1 MEPNESPNES
11 QRKVVLLIE
20 DEIDLVDLYTEIL
33 NEAGYDV
40 LPAYDGE
47 DGIYKAKN
55 DQWDL
60 LLLDIMLPEKDGM
73 AVLEEIQKEEVGK
86 KGPIV
91 LLTNLNSEDLI
102 ERAYKLGADDYLIKS
117 EISLEDI
124 TKKVKQ
130 YLG

>member
-1 MEPNESPNES
+1 MDEA
-11 QRKVVLLIE
+11 QVQKKTVLLVE

-33 NEAGYDV
+33 TEAGYVV
-40 LPAYDGE
+40 LASYDGE

-55 DQWDL
+55 EHWDL

-73 AVLEEIQKEEVGK
+73 AVLEEIQDVEGGK

-102 ERAYKLGADDYLIKS
+102 ERGYKLGADDYLIKS

-124 TKKVKQ
+124 TKKVQQ
-130 YLG
+130 YLS

>member
-1 MEPNESPNES
+1 MEPNES
-11 QRKVVLLIE
+11 QKKVVLLIE

-40 LPAYDGE
+40 LPSYDGE
-47 DGIYKAKN
+47 DGIYKSKN
-55 DQWDL
+55 DKWDL

-73 AVLEEIQKEEVGK
+73 AVLEEIQKAGQGK

-124 TKKVKQ
+124 VKKVKQ

>member
-1 MEPNESPNES
+1 MELNES

-40 LPAYDGE
+40 LPSYDGE
-47 DGIYKAKN
+47 DGIYKSKN
-55 DQWDL
+55 DEWDL

-73 AVLEEIQKEEVGK
+73 AVLEEIQKANGGK

-117 EISLEDI
+117 EISLDDI
-124 TKKVKQ
+124 VNKVKH

>member
-1 MEPNESPNES
+1 MANSDVPK
-11 QRKVVLLIE
+11 KVILLIE

-40 LPAYDGE
+40 LPSYDGD

-55 DQWDL
+55 DNWDL
-60 LLLDIMLPEKDGM
+60 LLLDIMLPERDGM
-73 AVLEEIQKEEVGK
+73 AVLEEIQKVDRGK
-86 KGPIV
+86 QGPIV

-117 EISLEDI
+117 EISLDDI
-124 TKKVKQ
+124 VGKVKQ

>member
-1 MEPNESPNES
+1 MANGQPSND
-11 QRKVVLLIE
+11 KKKILLIE

-33 NEAGYDV
+33 NEAGYEV
-40 LPAYDGE
+40 VASYDGE
-47 DGIYKAKN
+47 DGVYKLRSEN
-55 DQWDL
+55 WDL

-73 AVLEEIQKEEVGK
+73 AVLEELQGIEGGK

-117 EISLEDI
+117 EINLADI
-124 TKKVKQ
+124 TKKVKK
-130 YLG
+130 YLS

>member
-1 MEPNESPNES
+1 MPNGDVPK
-11 QRKVVLLIE
+11 KVILLIE

-40 LPAYDGE
+40 LPSYDGD

-55 DQWDL
+55 DNWDL

-73 AVLEEIQKEEVGK
+73 AVLEEIQKVERGK
-86 KGPIV
+86 QGPIV

-117 EISLEDI
+117 EISLDDI
-124 TKKVKQ
+124 VSKVKQ

>member
-1 MEPNESPNES
+1 MEQEQNS
-11 QRKVVLLIE
+11 KVVLLVE

-33 NEAGYDV
+33 NEAGYTV
-40 LPAYDGE
+40 VPSYDGE
-47 DGIYKAKN
+47 DGIYKVQNEK
-55 DQWDL
+55 WDL

-73 AVLEEIQKEEVGK
+73 AVLEELQKLEGGK
-86 KGPIV
+86 KGPVI

-102 ERAYKLGADDYLIKS
+102 DRAYKLGADDYLIKS

>member
-1 MEPNESPNES
+1 MPNADIPK
-11 QRKVVLLIE
+11 KVVLLIE

-40 LPAYDGE
+40 LPSYDGD

-55 DQWDL
+55 DNWDL
-60 LLLDIMLPEKDGM
+60 LLLDIMLPERDGM
-73 AVLEEIQKEEVGK
+73 AVLEEIQKVERGK
-86 KGPIV
+86 QGPII

-117 EISLEDI
+117 EISLDDI
-124 TKKVKQ
+124 VSKVKQ

>member
-1 MEPNESPNES
+1 MANENELK
-11 QRKVVLLIE
+11 KVVLLIE

-40 LPAYDGE
+40 LPSYDGD

-55 DQWDL
+55 DNWDL
-60 LLLDIMLPEKDGM
+60 MLLDIMLPEKDGM
-73 AVLEEIQKEEVGK
+73 AVLEEVKKTEKGK
-86 KGPIV
+86 QGPIV

-117 EISLEDI
+117 EISLDDI
-124 TKKVKQ
+124 VAKVKQ
-130 YLG
+130 YLQ

>member
-1 MEPNESPNES
+1 MNNEVKYVD
-11 QRKVVLLIE
+11 RKILIVEDDRKLLRYIELELQHEGYHTHAVSNGKTGLDEALTGEYVLI
-20 DEIDLVDLYTEIL
+20 V
-33 NEAGYDV
+33 
-40 LPAYDGE
+40 
-47 DGIYKAKN
+47 
-55 DQWDL
+55 
-60 LLLDIMLPEKDGM
+60 LDIMLPEKDGM
-73 AVLEEIQKEEVGK
+73 AVLEEIQKEDTGK

>member
-1 MEPNESPNES
+1 MSEGDTP
-11 QRKVVLLIE
+11 RKVVLLIE

-40 LPAYDGE
+40 LPSYDGD
-47 DGIYKAKN
+47 DGIYKAKSDN
-55 DQWDL
+55 WDL
-60 LLLDIMLPEKDGM
+60 LLLDIMLPERDGM
-73 AVLEEIQKEEVGK
+73 AVLEEIQKTEKGK
-86 KGPIV
+86 QGPIV

-124 TKKVKQ
+124 VSKVKQ

>member
-1 MEPNESPNES
+1 MDENQS
-11 QRKVVLLIE
+11 KKTVLLIE

-33 NEAGYDV
+33 HEAGYDV
-40 LPAYDGE
+40 LPSYDGE
-47 DGIYKAKN
+47 DGIYKVKN
-55 DQWDL
+55 EQWDL

-73 AVLEEIQKEEVGK
+73 AVLEEMQKIEGGK
-86 KGPIV
+86 KGPVV

>member
-1 MEPNESPNES
+1 MSNGDVPK
-11 QRKVVLLIE
+11 KVVLLIE

-33 NEAGYDV
+33 NEAGFEV
-40 LPAYDGE
+40 LPSYDGD

-55 DQWDL
+55 DNWDL
-60 LLLDIMLPEKDGM
+60 LLLDIMLPERDGM
-73 AVLEEIQKEEVGK
+73 AVLEEIQKLEKGK
-86 KGPIV
+86 QGPII

-117 EISLEDI
+117 EISLDDI
-124 TKKVKQ
+124 VGKVKQ

>member
-1 MEPNESPNES
+1 MEETASP
-11 QRKVVLLIE
+11 KKKVLLIE

-40 LPAYDGE
+40 TPSYDGE

-55 DQWDL
+55 TQWDL
-60 LLLDIMLPEKDGM
+60 MLLDIMLPEKDGM
-73 AVLEEIQKEEVGK
+73 AVLEEMQKVEVGK

-102 ERAYKLGADDYLIKS
+102 ERAYKLGADDYMIKS
-117 EISLEDI
+117 EISLDDI
-124 TKKVKQ
+124 VKKVKQ
-130 YLG
+130 YLS

>member
-1 MEPNESPNES
+1 MDGTN
-11 QRKVVLLIE
+11 QDQKVVLLIE

-33 NEAGYDV
+33 NEAGYTV
-40 LPAYDGE
+40 LPSYDGE

-55 DQWDL
+55 EKWDL
-60 LLLDIMLPEKDGM
+60 MLLDIMLPEKDGM
-73 AVLEEIQKEEVGK
+73 AVLEEVQKIEETGR
-86 KGPIV
+86 GPII

-124 TKKVKQ
+124 VKKVKQ
-130 YLG
+130 YLQV

>member
-1 MEPNESPNES
+1 MEPIES
-11 QRKVVLLIE
+11 QRKIVLLIE

-40 LPAYDGE
+40 LPSYDGE
-47 DGIYKAKN
+47 DGIYKSKN
-55 DQWDL
+55 DEWDL

-73 AVLEEIQKEEVGK
+73 AVLEEIQKANGGK

-91 LLTNLNSEDLI
+91 LLTDLNSEDLI

-117 EISLEDI
+117 EISLDDI
-124 TKKVKQ
+124 VKKVKH